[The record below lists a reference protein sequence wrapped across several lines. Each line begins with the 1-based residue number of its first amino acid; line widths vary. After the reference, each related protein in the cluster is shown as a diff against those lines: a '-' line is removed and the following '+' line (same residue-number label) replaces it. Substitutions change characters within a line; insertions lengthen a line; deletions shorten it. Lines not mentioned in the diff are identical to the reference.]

1 LPNLNADRLQQRR
14 RPFFAE
20 RELTIRSGEQVRTLT
35 LSKRKQLTVALGTV
49 AGTAALALSL
59 GAMAMDR
66 QEAQER
72 MLARQAQVES
82 EAARVAAFRND
93 LDTVAEDLQRRQAFL
108 EEMVEL
114 LPADVTD
121 EGEAADAGEAE
132 AADTAAQLSAALP
145 EGAALA
151 RLEQRQLSLAE
162 RLTRFAEARAAGAER
177 AIRKLGL
184 NPRAVMAGARTAQ
197 GGPLE
202 RLTMGGDGAVDRQFQ
217 KLGMSLARLDELENA
232 LAHIPQV
239 MPADGTMVSS
249 SYGVRRDPFTGEA
262 AMHSGLDFRGG
273 IGAPIHA
280 AAKGRVTFI
289 GVKGG
294 YGNAVEISHGNGLM
308 TRYAHMSGFK
318 ARVGQDVAA
327 GDVIGLIGSTGR
339 STGPHLHFEV
349 RVNGRAVNPRTFLEN
364 APALLQQAREAE
376 G

>member
-1 LPNLNADRLQQRR
+1 MPNLTADRLQQRR
-14 RPFFAE
+14 RPLFAE
-20 RELTIRSGEQVRTLT
+20 RELTIRSGEQVRTLA
-35 LSKRKQLTVALGTV
+35 LSKRKQLTVALGAV
-49 AGTAALALSL
+49 AGAAALALSL
-59 GAMAMDR
+59 GAMAMEQ
-66 QEAQER
+66 QETQER

-82 EAARVAAFRND
+82 EAARVVAFRSD

-108 EEMVEL
+108 EEMVEM
-114 LPADVTD
+114 LPADITD
-121 EGEAADAGEAE
+121 EDDAAEAE
-132 AADTAAQLSAALP
+132 KADTSATAPQLSAALP

-162 RLTRFAEARAAGAER
+162 RLTRFAEARAVGAER

-184 NPRAVMAGARTAQ
+184 DPRAVLAGARTGQ

-202 RLTMGGDGAVDRQFQ
+202 RLTMGGDSAVDRQFH
-217 KLGMSLARLDELENA
+217 KLGTSLARLDELENA
-232 LAHIPQV
+232 LARIPQV
-239 MPADGTMVSS
+239 MPAEGTMVSS
-249 SYGVRRDPFTGEA
+249 SYGLRRDPFTGEA
-262 AMHSGLDFRGG
+262 AMHSGLDFRGA

-280 AAKGRVTFI
+280 AAKGRVTFV

-294 YGNAVEISHGNGLM
+294 YGNAIEISHGNGLM

-318 ARVGQDVAA
+318 ARVGQEVAA

-349 RVNGRAVNPRTFLEN
+349 RVNDRAVNPRTFLEN
-364 APALLQQAREAE
+364 APELLQQAREAE

>member
-1 LPNLNADRLQQRR
+1 LPNLSVDRLQGRR
-14 RPFFAE
+14 RPFFAD

-35 LSKRKQLTVALGTV
+35 LSKRKQLTVAIGAF
-49 AGTAALALSL
+49 AGASALALSL
-59 GAMAMDR
+59 GAMAMEQ
-66 QEAQER
+66 QETEER

-82 EAARVAAFRND
+82 EAARVAAFRSD

-108 EEMVEL
+108 EKMVEM
-114 LPADVTD
+114 LPADVTEED
-121 EGEAADAGEAE
+121 EPAGETAN
-132 AADTAAQLSAALP
+132 AAGETVARLGTALP

-151 RLEQRQLSLAE
+151 RMEQRQLSLAE

-184 NPRAVMAGARTAQ
+184 DPRAVVASARTGL

-202 RLTMGGDGAVDRQFQ
+202 RLSLRGDSAVDRQFR
-217 KLGMSLARLDELENA
+217 KLGTSLARLDELENA
-232 LAHIPQV
+232 LARIPQV

-249 SYGVRRDPFTGEA
+249 SYGLRRDPFTGEA
-262 AMHSGLDFRGG
+262 AMHSGLDFRGA

-280 AAKGRVTFI
+280 AAKGRVSFVGI
-289 GVKGG
+289 KGG

-308 TRYAHMSGFK
+308 TRYAHMSGFR
-318 ARVGQDVAA
+318 ARVGQEVAA

-349 RVNGRAVNPRTFLEN
+349 RVNDRAVNPRPFLEN
-364 APALLQQAREAE
+364 APQLLQQARETE